1 MARTERPLD
10 PDADP
15 VQAFAADLRHLRERA
30 GRPTYQAMARRAHRS
45 SSSLSEAAGGRKLP
59 TLDTTLAYVRALGG
73 DEAAWT
79 RRWREVAAATP
90 DPVSDTGPGVADI
103 LEPGTAAPPASG
115 GAPSPLR
122 PSPAPFSLGPSPAE
136 PPAVGPPPVGRPAG
150 GDGAAAGVRET
161 FPVGEP
167 ARAGRSDRRLLL
179 PAAGAGLLVVLAV
192 GLASIGWRSADR
204 PPASSAPTA
213 GRVGPAPTESAP
225 AVRVRD
231 GADPK
236 DAGCAA
242 DPAVATVDSTAVL
255 VDERVIGLVE
265 LRYSPAC
272 GASWPRF
279 MPAPTGAPT
288 VPRPARVV
296 LAVTD
301 GDTPARSH
309 DFTIDYAGISAY
321 GNLLTSTRT
330 CVWAEVRITG
340 AGWTSPPARTG
351 CYRGATQVRPIP

>member
-15 VQAFAADLRHLRERA
+15 VQAFAVDLRGLRERA

-59 TLDTTLAYVRALGG
+59 TLDTTLAYVRTLGG
-73 DEAAWT
+73 DETAWA
-79 RRWREVAAATP
+79 RRWHEVAAHISDPAP
-90 DPVSDTGPGVADI
+90 DD
-103 LEPGTAAPPASG
+103 LEPPTAE
-115 GAPSPLR
+115 PL
-122 PSPAPFSLGPSPAE
+122 PTGDSPAPAVPAPAVPSPAE
-136 PPAVGPPPVGRPAG
+136 PAAVEHPAG
-150 GDGAAAGVRET
+150 DAGAAAGVRET
-161 FPVGEP
+161 STTGQPSGAV
-167 ARAGRSDRRLLL
+167 RAGRSDRRLLL
-179 PAAGAGLLVVLAV
+179 PAAGAGLLMVLAV

-204 PPASSAPTA
+204 PSDSSAPTA
-213 GRVGPAPTESAP
+213 GRATPTPTGSAP
-225 AVRVRD
+225 AVLVRD

-242 DPAVATVDSTAVL
+242 DPAVATVDSAAVL
-255 VDERVIGLVE
+255 IDERVIGLVE
-265 LRYSPAC
+265 LRYSPVC

-279 MPAPTGAPT
+279 MPAPAGAPT

-330 CVWAEVRITG
+330 CVWAQVLITG

>member
-15 VQAFAADLRHLRERA
+15 VQAFAADLRRLRERA

-90 DPVSDTGPGVADI
+90 DPVSDT
-103 LEPGTAAPPASG
+103 LEPGTADPPSAG
-115 GAPSPLR
+115 EPPSPVE
-122 PSPAPFSLGPSPAE
+122 PAG
-136 PPAVGPPPVGRPAG
+136 GGRPAG
-150 GDGAAAGVRET
+150 DTDAAAGVRET
-161 FPVGEP
+161 SP
-167 ARAGRSDRRLLL
+167 AGGPSRAVRADRRLLL
-179 PAAGAGLLVVLAV
+179 PAAGAGLLMVLAV

-204 PPASSAPTA
+204 PSASSAPTA
-213 GRVGPAPTESAP
+213 GRAGPTPTGPDP

-255 VDERVIGLVE
+255 VDERVVGLVE

-279 MPAPTGAPT
+279 MPAPAGAPT

-351 CYRGATQVRPIP
+351 CYRGATQIRPIP

>member
-59 TLDTTLAYVRALGG
+59 TLDTALAYVRALGG
-73 DEAAWT
+73 DETAWA
-79 RRWREVAAATP
+79 RRWREVAASTP
-90 DPVSDTGPGVADI
+90 DPVPDD
-103 LEPGTAAPPASG
+103 LEPAAESPPAADPTPTG
-115 GAPSPLR
+115 GP
-122 PSPAPFSLGPSPAE
+122 PSPATPPTVGRSPAG
-136 PPAVGPPPVGRPAG
+136 A
-150 GDGAAAGVRET
+150 GAAAGPRET
-161 FPVGEP
+161 APSGEP
-167 ARAGRSDRRLLL
+167 SRAARAGRSDRRLLL

-204 PPASSAPTA
+204 PSDSPAPTA
-213 GRVGPAPTESAP
+213 GRAGPAPVESAP

-242 DPAVATVDSTAVL
+242 DPAVATVDSAAVL
-255 VDERVIGLVE
+255 VDERVVGLVE
-265 LRYSPAC
+265 LRYSPVC

-330 CVWAEVRITG
+330 CVWAEVRIAG